1 MLWKELGLLDF
12 GQLRRLLVPPS
23 TACLLQ
29 WPHLSLGGI
38 RPISKRKRLLGFYPS
53 CPPSYLPGM
62 LPLSC
67 RPCNKSA
74 ANDVLQFWMPKLLRT
89 ALHGRWEYEEGGE
102 LGRTAD
108 RKTGDHLAAHLSYR
122 LLDFTCLHPTF
133 RWQLPPLDH
142 NTAYTQLFIVCIV
155 SSDMMFWRIFS

>member
-1 MLWKELGLLDF
+1 MIWKELGLLDF

-62 LPLSC
+62 LPLPC
-67 RPCNKSA
+67 RKCNKSA

-89 ALHGRWEYEEGGE
+89 ALHGRWEYEGGGE

-122 LLDFTCLHPTF
+122 LLNFTIYMPSSFLLNVFLT
-133 RWQLPPLDH
+133 
-142 NTAYTQLFIVCIV
+142 CIGG
-155 SSDMMFWRIFS
+155 